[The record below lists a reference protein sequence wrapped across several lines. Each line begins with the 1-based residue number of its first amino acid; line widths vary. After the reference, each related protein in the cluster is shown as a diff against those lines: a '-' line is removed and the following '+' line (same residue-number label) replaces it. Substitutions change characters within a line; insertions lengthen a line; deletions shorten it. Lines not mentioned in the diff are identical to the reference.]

1 VAITSQPQ
9 RLAFPLTLELESKE
23 LPERSWVEISQIR
36 TLFLERIEKKFALD
50 TPEELVQVIE
60 GLNEIIGGP

>member
-1 VAITSQPQ
+1 
-9 RLAFPLTLELESKE
+9 LTLELESKE